1 MYLFVPKLRNV
12 SYVPLFVSEKKH
24 SEVALM
30 NVIQEAY
37 ANGVSTHK
45 IKNLAKSLGIES
57 IYLGQVLLIAK
68 ELND

>member
-1 MYLFVPKLRNV
+1 
-12 SYVPLFVSEKKH
+12 
-24 SEVALM
+24 M

-37 ANGVSTHK
+37 ANGVSTRK
-45 IKNLAKSLGIES
+45 IKNLSKSLGIES